1 MNDTS
6 RQPTVVRSGEGT
18 VITAV
23 GDRYRFL
30 AVGGD
35 TAGRYAIWHATVYP
49 GGGPPPHVHTREEEG
64 FYVLKGE
71 LTFFADGQSFVGGPG
86 TFVNLP
92 VGGEH
97 RFRNETDEP
106 VEVLI
111 LVAPAGLEEMFRRTG
126 VEVGTDTDTDTTEP
140 PVVTP
145 EEVER
150 IKSIAPEYG
159 VEIRLPEGHGH

>member
-1 MNDTS
+1 MSGDV
-6 RQPTVVRSGEGT
+6 RHPTVVKPGEGP
-18 VITAV
+18 VVAAV
-23 GDRYRFL
+23 GDHYRFL
-30 AVGGD
+30 AVAGETD
-35 TAGRYAIWHATVYP
+35 GRYAIWHATVHP
-49 GGGPPPHVHTREEEG
+49 GGGPPPHVHSREEEA

-71 LTFFADGQSFVGGPG
+71 LTFFANGESFVGGPG

-97 RFRNETDEP
+97 RFRNETNDP

-126 VEVGTDTDTDTTEP
+126 VEVDGGNLEP
-140 PVVTP
+140 PTVTP

-159 VEIRLPEGHGH
+159 VEIRVPAGH